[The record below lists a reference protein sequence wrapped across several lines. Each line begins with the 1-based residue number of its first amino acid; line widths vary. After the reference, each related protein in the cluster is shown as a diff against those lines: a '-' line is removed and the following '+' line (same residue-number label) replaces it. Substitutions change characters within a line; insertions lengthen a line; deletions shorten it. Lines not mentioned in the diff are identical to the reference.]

1 MCNFICLPFDSFTD
15 EHCIK
20 LVQLGIVGPL
30 LKLLRKEDN
39 TEDDFVDMR
48 LMLYLVLSE
57 I

>member
-1 MCNFICLPFDSFTD
+1 MHISLSVFLPLSD

-39 TEDDFVDMR
+39 SEGTQKVMR
-48 LMLYLVLSE
+48 TMWT
-57 I
+57 